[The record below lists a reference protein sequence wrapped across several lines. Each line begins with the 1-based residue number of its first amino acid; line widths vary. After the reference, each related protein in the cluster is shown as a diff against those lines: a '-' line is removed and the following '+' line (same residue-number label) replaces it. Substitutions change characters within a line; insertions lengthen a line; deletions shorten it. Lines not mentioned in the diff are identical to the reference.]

1 MSIKPPPS
9 AVNLGFLSVL
19 LVEDNL
25 FVRRVFMSVLR
36 GLGLENIAVATNGA
50 EAIKMIEEKAK
61 SVPEGTPPFDLIFLD
76 IFMPEVNGFMTLRW
90 IRSSVQTPDRFAP
103 VAIISGAA
111 DAQYVQQARDLGMN
125 EFISKPFSMQG
136 VWDRMMGLIYRPRRF
151 VLAGGYF
158 GPDRRRGKRPFTGT
172 DRRIANEADIQIIRN
187 NSKKV
192 NMESQSVLYFE
203 FTNRLSGKVGG
214 LAQGAELPK
223 IDPEV
228 MEEIENRINAMSGDY
243 STWVADEI
251 AKLSANLAK
260 LREPGA
266 NVRAIMSYI
275 NSSALDMRSQGGL
288 FGYPLVTEVS
298 KSLFHYT
305 NKNVAALS
313 DNEFE
318 LLKAHVD
325 AIKVVIAQKIGGN
338 GGEMGEALLASLQA
352 AIKKFG

>member
-1 MSIKPPPS
+1 MTTKT
-9 AVNLGFLSVL
+9 ATAGVKLGFLSVL
-19 LVEDNL
+19 LVEDNV
-25 FVRRVFMSVLR
+25 FVRRVFMTVLR
-36 GLGLENIAVATNGA
+36 VLGIENIAVATNGA

-61 SVPEGTPPFDLIFLD
+61 SVPEGTPPFDIIFLD

-103 VAIISGAA
+103 VAVISGAA
-111 DAQYVQQARDLGMN
+111 DTQYVQQARDLGMN
-125 EFISKPFSMQG
+125 EFISKPFSMQV
-136 VWDRMMGLIYRPRRF
+136 VWDRLMGIIHRPRRY
-151 VLAGGYF
+151 VLAPGYF
-158 GPDRRRGKRPFTGT
+158 GPDRRRTKKPIAFAE
-172 DRRIANEADIQIIRN
+172 RRVANEAEIQIIRSN
-187 NSKKV
+187 TKKMR
-192 NMESQSVLYFE
+192 MESPPVLYFE
-203 FTNRLSGKVGG
+203 FPNRLSGKVGG
-214 LAQGAELPK
+214 LAQGAEIPK

-228 MEEIENRINAMSGDY
+228 MSQIEGKINEMAGDY

-266 NVRAIMSYI
+266 NVRSILSYI

-305 NKNVAALS
+305 NKNVSALS
-313 DNEFE
+313 DNEYE

-325 AIKVVIAQKIGGN
+325 AIRVVIAEKIGGD
-338 GGEMGEALLASLQA
+338 GGEIGQALLVGLQA
-352 AIKKFG
+352 AIRKYS